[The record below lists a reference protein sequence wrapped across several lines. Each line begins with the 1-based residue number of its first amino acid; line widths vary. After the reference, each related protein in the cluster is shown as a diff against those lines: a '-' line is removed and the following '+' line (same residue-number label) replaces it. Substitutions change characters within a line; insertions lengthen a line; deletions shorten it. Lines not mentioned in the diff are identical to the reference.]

1 MIELKNI
8 DVVFKQKKQ
17 EIYGVK
23 NVSIKIEKGEIFGI
37 VGSSGAGKSTLVRVI
52 NLLQKPSKG
61 QVLIDNVDITNFKG
75 KALREVRLKMGMI
88 FQHFNLIS
96 GATVYQNIEFS
107 LIASKYPKE
116 KIASRVKELLKLVNL
131 EDKIN
136 VYPSNLSGGQ
146 KQRIAIAR
154 ALANNPEI
162 LLCDEATSA
171 LDLENTE
178 EVIETLKK
186 INECIILCNAL
197 DTDVDTKVFY
207 ANQLYERT
215 QGYYDIDECY
225 EIELTKEIIEIINL
239 SIFQDIYFFDQFM
252 FENTSTNY
260 KLGVYNSE
268 FAIWSVNHFL
278 HDIPELIINENFKEN
293 CNSLIP
299 CMKKNIFRIYKN
311 YEFGV
316 ANRIKKE
323 TKNLQKR
330 LR

>member
-1 MIELKNI
+1 MNSLERYQNELIVMALLVGQQDEIINDIEG
-8 DVVFKQKKQ
+8 KKELQ
-17 EIYGVK
+17 ESY
-23 NVSIKIEKGEIFGI
+23 VSIEIIEAFKKIMTENSE
-37 VGSSGAGKSTLVRVI
+37 SSFIDFKMKNKIIEYLDFFRDINTMLGKE
-52 NLLQKPSKG
+52 NKK
-61 QVLIDNVDITNFKG
+61 DI
-75 KALREVRLKMGMI
+75 
-88 FQHFNLIS
+88 
-96 GATVYQNIEFS
+96 
-107 LIASKYPKE
+107 
-116 KIASRVKELLKLVNL
+116 
-131 EDKIN
+131 
-136 VYPSNLSGGQ
+136 
-146 KQRIAIAR
+146 
-154 ALANNPEI
+154 
-162 LLCDEATSA
+162 
-171 LDLENTE
+171 
-178 EVIETLKK
+178 LKK
-186 INECIILCNAL
+186 INECIVLCNLL

-239 SIFQDIYFFDQFM
+239 SIFHDIYFFDQFM